1 MKKIIRI
8 LLGYIIA
15 AITMLMIIPFM
26 FVSLVSWK
34 KEKESVWYMGVVS
47 FYPFDKQ
54 GRAIG

>member
-1 MKKIIRI
+1 MKKIITRVHNS
-8 LLGYIIA
+8 GNNNAYDY
-15 AITMLMIIPFM
+15 
-26 FVSLVSWK
+26 SLYVCFSVSWK

>member
-26 FVSLVSWK
+26 FVSLFLGKLVYGCRVFLSL
-34 KEKESVWYMGVVS
+34 
-47 FYPFDKQ
+47 
-54 GRAIG
+54 

>member
-26 FVSLVSWK
+26 FVSLFLGKGERKRLVYGCRVFLSL
-34 KEKESVWYMGVVS
+34 
-47 FYPFDKQ
+47 
-54 GRAIG
+54 